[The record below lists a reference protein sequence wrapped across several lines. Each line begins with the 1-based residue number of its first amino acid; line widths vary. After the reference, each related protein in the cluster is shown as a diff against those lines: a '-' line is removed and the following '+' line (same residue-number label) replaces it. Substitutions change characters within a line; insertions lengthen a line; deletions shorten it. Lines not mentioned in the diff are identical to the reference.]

1 MNDPE
6 SAEATYRPP
15 AFELLK
21 TARDVFNLPPKREA
35 HS

>member
-21 TARDVFNLPPKREA
+21 TARDVFNLPQPA
-35 HS
+35 PVL